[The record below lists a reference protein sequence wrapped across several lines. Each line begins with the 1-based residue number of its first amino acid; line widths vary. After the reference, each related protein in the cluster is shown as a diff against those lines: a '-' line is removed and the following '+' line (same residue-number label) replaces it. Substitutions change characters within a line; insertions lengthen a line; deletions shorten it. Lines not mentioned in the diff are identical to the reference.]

1 MSPVT
6 KRTIAHVLTTGVVVA
21 ALVGCATTTGS
32 ASPAAATQPAAQSAA
47 QSAAESAARPAPGTA
62 STAGCG
68 GDLPAAAGSVEV
80 AARLV
85 DGRVEPAPQRVDV
98 ALGATVV
105 LRVEVDTPAEVH
117 VHGYDRAAV
126 AAPGAPA
133 CLEVVTDVPGVFEV
147 EAHPDTLLLQLA
159 VR

>member
-6 KRTIAHVLTTGVVVA
+6 KRTIAHVLTIGVVVA
-21 ALVGCATTTGS
+21 ALAGCAATTTGS
-32 ASPAAATQPAAQSAA
+32 ASPAAAPRPAAR
-47 QSAAESAARPAPGTA
+47 SAAESAARPAPDTA
-62 STAGCG
+62 SAAGCG

-117 VHGYDRAAV
+117 VHGYDREAV